1 MDQSEIDAI
10 MGGGSGKGG
19 KKSKGSAS
27 ASTPASK
34 STAAPDPKPDVAPVS
49 QPAPAPA
56 PAPAPEAPKAAQPG
70 LRKPEQPVRV
80 IGELGA
86 VTAVTER
93 ETNKVM
99 DKLDQISQLLDQ
111 QRDIVT
117 GIMGNESSQNP
128 ALQNSIKQIMTAS
141 TDIQNKIF
149 EAMDL
154 MQFQD
159 ISRQKLERIIHH
171 LRQIHDYILDLL
183 GTGFQP
189 EKQAVPA
196 SISRSIAN
204 TGTTPDENKTHAD
217 SVVDEFIRTQKKG

>member
-10 MGGGSGKGG
+10 MGGGSGKGSG
-19 KKSKGSAS
+19 SKKHKGA
-27 ASTPASK
+27 
-34 STAAPDPKPDVAPVS
+34 
-49 QPAPAPA
+49 QPAPKPPETTAPA
-56 PAPAPEAPKAAQPG
+56 PVPAPTPVATPPPASAKKDSEVSSSIPS
-70 LRKPEQPVRV
+70 VRV

-111 QRDIVT
+111 QRILVT
-117 GIMGNESSQNP
+117 EMMGNESIQNP
-128 ALQNSIKQIMTAS
+128 TIQSSVHQIMTAC
-141 TDIQNKIF
+141 TEIQNKVY

-159 ISRQKLERIIHH
+159 ISRQKLERIMHH

-183 GTGFQP
+183 GTGFQS
-189 EKQAVPA
+189 QPA
-196 SISRSIAN
+196 AKISLSNSIAS
-204 TGTTPDENKTHAD
+204 TGTSPDENKTHAD
-217 SVVDEFIRTQKKG
+217 SVVDEFLRANKKG

>member
-1 MDQSEIDAI
+1 MDQSEIDAL
-10 MGGGSGKGG
+10 MGGPPGKGGGS

-27 ASTPASK
+27 APK
-34 STAAPDPKPDVAPVS
+34 SAAAPPPP
-49 QPAPAPA
+49 P
-56 PAPAPEAPKAAQPG
+56 PAPEAPKPAPQSAPSRDAQAPSS
-70 LRKPEQPVRV
+70 KPEQSVRV

-111 QRDIVT
+111 QRVIVT
-117 GIMGNESSQNP
+117 GIMGNESSHNP
-128 ALQNSIKQIMTAS
+128 ALQTSIQQIMTAS
-141 TDIQNKIF
+141 ADIQNKVY

-183 GTGFQP
+183 GTGFQA
-189 EKQAVPA
+189 EKPVAPL
-196 SISRSIAN
+196 SISRSIVS
-204 TGTTPDENKTHAD
+204 TGTTPDENKGHAD